1 METRDQILSVAR
13 DYFFKF
19 GIRSVTMDDLAKE
32 MGISKKTL
40 YLYFEDKDALVREM
54 CEMHMVEERAKAQR
68 IHASAQNP
76 LEELIIANEMLSAAA
91 EKINP
96 ALIIDIKKHHQD
108 AWKISLKHKEYI
120 KEIIV
125 NNLNRGKEMGIYR
138 SELNADIIA
147 QLRMVVVES
156 SLEGILFST
165 DYKVTEIQKHV
176 FDHFIHGLL
185 TDKGKNLYNELRTN
199 KSLTYV

>member
-1 METRDQILSVAR
+1 MTGVQSVL
-13 DYFFKF
+13 F
-19 GIRSVTMDDLAKE
+19 RS
-32 MGISKKTL
+32 
-40 YLYFEDKDALVREM
+40 EDKDALVREM

-165 DYKVTEIQKHV
+165 DYKVSEIQKHV

-185 TDKGKNLYNELRTN
+185 TEKGEKLYNELRTN
-199 KSLTYV
+199 KPQTNV